1 MRQFAR
7 TEIHIVPLWFLGRT
21 RVELTNHSA
30 GCWVKHLLDPAF
42 KQLEEIDDSG
52 VEETS
57 RSSFFF
63 YLSLVSQLC
72 FL

>member
-21 RVELTNHSA
+21 SVELTNHSA
-30 GCWVKHLLDPAF
+30 GCWLKHPLDPAF
-42 KQLEEIDDSG
+42 KQLEGIDDSG
-52 VEETS
+52 AEKEVAALVV
-57 RSSFFF
+57 